1 MVCMVILSRWNQNPN
16 MVKNNPSTL
25 HTLHDRQPPLS
36 REACKLE
43 VWTDEKWRKER
54 EDWRALVGNWK
65 NHKPPRYIAIHE
77 AGHAI
82 AACRFR
88 RGFLFVKLNPGSG
101 ASVPRNYQPR
111 ERDYKLRRAIG
122 LMAGAFAEARYL
134 RKNAFDRLARY
145 DDGGDL
151 TAARRLL
158 MTSGVTLKDL
168 ATHYVRPCIRDYWPA
183 INAIADL
190 LQDRG
195 FIEFDDP
202 DVLAITSTISRLPEA
217 IRSS

>member
-1 MVCMVILSRWNQNPN
+1 
-16 MVKNNPSTL
+16 MVKNNPTTL
-25 HTLHDRQPPLS
+25 HTLHDRQPS
-36 REACKLE
+36 IAREE
-43 VWTDEKWRKER
+43 WTDEKWRKER
-54 EDWRALVGNWK
+54 EDWRALVGDWSSRSD
-65 NHKPPRYIAIHE
+65 KPPRYIAIHE

-88 RGFLFVKLNPGSG
+88 HGFWFVKLNPRSG

-134 RKNAFDRLARY
+134 RKSAFARLARY

-151 TAARRLL
+151 TTARRLL
-158 MTSGVTLKDL
+158 MTSGVTLEYL
-168 ATHYVRPCIRDYWPA
+168 ATHYVRPCIREYWPA

-195 FIEFDDP
+195 FIEFDEP
-202 DVLAITSTISRLPEA
+202 DVLAITGKISRMSEA
-217 IRSS
+217 IRSSQAAGDLRPSA